1 MAGRG
6 GAAKGTAAGVLGG
19 HPVEVGGPAVGVVAR
34 TRAEDE
40 MLSVRRRAVLFAID
54 LGLIGILAVGV
65 YLAAQ
70 VVR

>member
-1 MAGRG
+1 M
-6 GAAKGTAAGVLGG
+6 
-19 HPVEVGGPAVGVVAR
+19 GVVAR

-40 MLSVRRRAVLFAID
+40 MLSVRSWAVLFAID
-54 LGLIGILAVGV
+54 LGLIGILAVAV